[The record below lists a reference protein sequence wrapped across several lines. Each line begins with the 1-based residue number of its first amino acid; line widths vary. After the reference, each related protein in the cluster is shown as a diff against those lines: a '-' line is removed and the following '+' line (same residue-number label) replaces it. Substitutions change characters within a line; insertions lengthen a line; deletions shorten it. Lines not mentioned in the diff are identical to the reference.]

1 MGFFRFQAYY
11 PNIGYFRLVGHNQAM
26 QDWRYEIKMVG
37 AAEQLPQ
44 IRSWVRLHPSRFVTA
59 YLARQV
65 NSLYFDT
72 PHLNSFE
79 ANMAGISARQKLR
92 LRWYGNDLPLVKRPM
107 VELKYKENM
116 LGGKRRYRLQ
126 QELDFSQTWR
136 ILRQQIEGELVAGDD
151 VLHRLFQ
158 QASQPTLL
166 NHYWREYYV
175 TADGRVRVTLD
186 YKIVLYDQ
194 RIGARPN
201 YRFALPSRDIVVVE
215 FKTDQAEDALLQEIV
230 TRFPL
235 KRQRNSKYA
244 NGILAS
250 LR

>member
-1 MGFFRFQAYY
+1 
-11 PNIGYFRLVGHNQAM
+11 M

-37 AAEQLPQ
+37 AAERLPQ
-44 IRSWVRLHPSRFVTA
+44 IRSWVRLHPSRFVRA
-59 YLARQV
+59 YPARQV

-79 ANMAGISARQKLR
+79 ANMAGISTRQKLR
-92 LRWYGNDLPLVKRPM
+92 LRWYGDELPLVPRPTL
-107 VELKYKENM
+107 ELKYKENL

-126 QELDFSQTWR
+126 QDLDFAQTWPV
-136 ILRQQIEGELVAGDD
+136 LRRQMGEEVMEGDD
-151 VLHRLFQ
+151 VLYRLFR

-166 NHYWREYYV
+166 NHYWREYFV

-194 RIGARPN
+194 RLGARPN
-201 YRFALPSRDIVVVE
+201 YRFVSPSRDIVVVE
-215 FKTDQAEDALLQEIV
+215 FKTDQGEEALLQEIV

-235 KRQRNSKYA
+235 KRDRNSKYA
-244 NGILAS
+244 NGILAAF
-250 LR
+250 R